1 MAKDVN
7 DSSRFSSLSDK
18 DRAKQITKDRRQPIR
33 DSSLKVTHTLLNIQW
48 LTLTSVCFLLL
59 CRSLIRLTATV
70 QLHTLPLSNLFVLL
84 QGRGIN
90 DRRRAGIKLSSSDR
104 YLSFF

>member
-33 DSSLKVTHTLLNIQW
+33 DSSLKVTHTLLNMQF
-48 LTLTSVCFLLL
+48 LTLTLVCYQLL
-59 CRSLIRLTATV
+59 CRSFIRLTATV
-70 QLHTLPLSNLFVLL
+70 QLHTFAFIKFCCLL
-84 QGRGIN
+84 YY
-90 DRRRAGIKLSSSDR
+90 RAEV
-104 YLSFF
+104 